1 MPHILT
7 ITMNPAIDISTS
19 VQNVAPTTKMRC
31 APARRDPGGGGIN
44 VALVLRR
51 FGVDVTALYPK
62 GGSTG
67 QLLNRLVTETGVRS
81 LTIPIEGETREDF
94 TAVENSTGKEFR
106 FVMSG
111 PELSASEWGACLE
124 TFAAFREPLD
134 HVVISGS
141 LPPGVPDDFY
151 ARLIAIARARSV
163 PVALDAPGRTLKTA
177 LAEGVDILKP
187 NYRELRE
194 LTGLTLSDD
203 ASCNAACR
211 ALIRTGAAR
220 VIALTLGS
228 RGALLVTADGAWRA
242 GALPVDVVSTVGAG
256 DSFLGGILARLALGD
271 ELLEAFR
278 YGVACGSAALVAP
291 GTQLCHEPDVRQL
304 LPHVTLDA
312 SPFV

>member
-7 ITMNPAIDISTS
+7 VTMNPAIDISTS
-19 VQNVAPTTKMRC
+19 VANVAPTTKMRC
-31 APARRDPGGGGIN
+31 APARRDAGGGGIN

-51 FGVDVTALYPK
+51 FGVEATALYPS

-67 QLLNRLVTETGVRS
+67 QLLTRLVNASGVHS

-94 TAVENSTGKEFR
+94 TALESSTNKEFR
-106 FVMSG
+106 FVMKG
-111 PELSASEWGACLE
+111 PELTSTERTACL
-124 TFAAFREPLD
+124 TAFAEFQQPLD
-134 HVVISGS
+134 YVVVSGS

-151 ARLIAIARARSV
+151 ARVIEIARARSL

-194 LTGLTLSDD
+194 LPGLTLTDD

-256 DSFLGGILARLALGD
+256 DSFLGGILSRLALGD
-271 ELLEAFR
+271 DLLEAFR

-291 GTQLCHEPDVRQL
+291 GTQLCHEADVRQL
-304 LPHVTLDA
+304 LPHVALEL
-312 SPFV
+312 SPFA